1 MKPPD
6 VGYTQSISSNLIQP
20 MQNQPTMEETKTIFN
35 ATRIVWYIFY
45 VLEVL
50 LAFRFI
56 LKLLGAN
63 PSAGF
68 TELIYALSSVPLAP
82 FRLVFGT
89 NAVGASVFE
98 WSTLLAMA
106 VYWVLVWGIIKLV
119 LMGRTVNT
127 HKAEN
132 ALEQQ
137 DSI

>member
-1 MKPPD
+1 MQTEPT
-6 VGYTQSISSNLIQP
+6 TQ
-20 MQNQPTMEETKTIFN
+20 ETKTIFN

-63 PSAGF
+63 ASASF
-68 TELIYALSSVPLAP
+68 TELIYTLSSVPLTP
-82 FRLVFGT
+82 FRFVFQ
-89 NAVGASVFE
+89 NDAVGSSIFE
-98 WSTLLAMA
+98 WSTLLAMV

-119 LMGRTVNT
+119 LMGRTVDIY
-127 HKAEN
+127 KAEN
-132 ALEQQ
+132 ALEKQ

>member
-1 MKPPD
+1 
-6 VGYTQSISSNLIQP
+6 
-20 MQNQPTMEETKTIFN
+20 MQNQPTTEETKTIFN

-63 PSAGF
+63 SSAGF
-68 TELIYALSSVPLAP
+68 TELIYTLSSVPLAP
-82 FRLVFGT
+82 FRFVFET

>member
-1 MKPPD
+1 MQTEST
-6 VGYTQSISSNLIQP
+6 TQ
-20 MQNQPTMEETKTIFN
+20 ETKTIFN

-63 PSAGF
+63 ASAGF
-68 TELIYALSSVPLAP
+68 TELIYTLSSIPLAP
-82 FRLVFGT
+82 FRLVFQN
-89 NAVGASVFE
+89 NAVGSNVFE

-106 VYWVLVWGIIKLV
+106 VYWVLVWGIIRLV
-119 LMGRTVNT
+119 LMGRTVDT
-127 HKAEN
+127 YKAED
-132 ALEQQ
+132 ALEEQ